1 MIYCLHFIIFAAMF
15 AMSVNAGAQKIYE
28 DVDQKGVVE
37 FSDHPSPGAKEIDVE
52 PNVVDIAPVAPIEPS
67 TPASATGAAEAPASS
82 AQPEVIR
89 EGTAEDYYGDYENRR
104 EKHRERKAR
113 MEHRERVVPKPV
125 HKEALG
131 REAAREGAHR
141 R

>member
-1 MIYCLHFIIFAAMF
+1 MIYNLHFIIFAAMF
-15 AMSVNAGAQKIYE
+15 AMCVNAGAQKIYE

-37 FSDHPSPGAKEIDVE
+37 FSDHPSSGAKEIDVK
-52 PNVVDIAPVAPIEPS
+52 PNVVDVAPVEPIEPS
-67 TPASATGAAEAPASS
+67 TPTSATGAAEAPASS

-89 EGTAEDYYGDYENRR
+89 EGAADDYYGDYENRR
-104 EKHRERKAR
+104 EKHRERKER
-113 MEHRERVVPKPV
+113 MEHREGVVRQPV

-131 REAAREGAHR
+131 RDTAREGAHR